1 MKSSDLEAGK
11 AVRVD
16 AINSTSKDDSLGQD
30 SGCWA
35 KEWKTR
41 KIQKYN

>member
-11 AVRVD
+11 AVRAD
-16 AINSTSKDDSLGQD
+16 ALNSMRKDDSLGQD
-30 SGCWA
+30 SGCQA

-41 KIQKYN
+41 KIQK